1 MKQINSFTAHL
12 SNTYRIKQHFL
23 LSKFPLNR
31 AGVNVTV
38 PDRNTLLTSLD
49 LRTPKSGYKNAGTN
63 AAAPRGT
70 ASDTQYTAVTIS
82 T

>member
-1 MKQINSFTAHL
+1 MK
-12 SNTYRIKQHFL
+12 
-23 LSKFPLNR
+23 
-31 AGVNVTV
+31 NVKTLIMV
-38 PDRNTLLTSLD
+38 VTQACLLTSLD